1 MYFAGCFLL
10 LMYNFNVILTTG
22 ISSIIFT
29 LCFSFQARFVLCFL
43 LRLSYLSIFVPI
55 YQKAFSFYC
64 RMTEEHVLLEAKAMG
79 SQEKKTD
86 LQTETVKS
94 NLTVDLELI
103 LAGF

>member
-1 MYFAGCFLL
+1 
-10 LMYNFNVILTTG
+10 
-22 ISSIIFT
+22 
-29 LCFSFQARFVLCFL
+29 
-43 LRLSYLSIFVPI
+43 
-55 YQKAFSFYC
+55 
-64 RMTEEHVLLEAKAMG
+64 MTEEHVLLEAKAMG